1 MHTRPRVLVLGD
13 PQGWALLGS
22 RFDATPVRDVPTA
35 DAALIVSAS
44 GQLDKATVGAVQAL
58 RARRV
63 PILVVAGRRTA
74 DLRQCSLTPAHGG
87 AMTLTLPAGSAP
99 RALFAALGAKLPP
112 PPPPA
117 PPPASPPVK
126 PAAAVEAPF
135 PSPAAAVGT
144 VAAEAAVETAAIVAE
159 TEVAPGGTG
168 EGKPATARKAKPA
181 AAEPSPEQAELAE
194 RLLQRYARK
203 ATPGAVATLAP
214 HLTLGAWSREE
225 ELRRE
230 VLAAMVAQGVGLT
243 DVGIAT
249 RLREAHGRRERNA
262 ARRAEGSRVGKD
274 PVMGRLARMAAE
286 EAVTRTGQ
294 GLRWREMAVEL
305 GLTRAGQ
312 GVIARWLR
320 EGWLAEEGSPA
331 RLIPG
336 RRTNVHG
343 SERPTST

>member
-1 MHTRPRVLVLGD
+1 MSTRPRVLVLGD

-99 RALFAALGAKLPP
+99 RALVAALGAKLPP
-112 PPPPA
+112 PA
-117 PPPASPPVK
+117 PPASPPVQ

-144 VAAEAAVETAAIVAE
+144 VAAEAAVETAALVAE

-194 RLLQRYARK
+194 RLLQRYARE

-214 HLTLGAWSREE
+214 HLTLGAWNREE

-230 VLAAMVAQGVGLT
+230 VLATMVAQGVGLT
-243 DVGIAT
+243 DAGIAT
-249 RLREAHGRRERNA
+249 RLREAHGRRERTA
-262 ARRAEGSRVGKD
+262 ARRAEGHRVGQD
-274 PVMGRLARMAAE
+274 PVMGGLARMAAE

-294 GLRWREMAVEL
+294 GLRWREMAAEL

>member
-1 MHTRPRVLVLGD
+1 M
-13 PQGWALLGS
+13 
-22 RFDATPVRDVPTA
+22 
-35 DAALIVSAS
+35 
-44 GQLDKATVGAVQAL
+44 
-58 RARRV
+58 
-63 PILVVAGRRTA
+63 
-74 DLRQCSLTPAHGG
+74 
-87 AMTLTLPAGSAP
+87 
-99 RALFAALGAKLPP
+99 
-112 PPPPA
+112 
-117 PPPASPPVK
+117 
-126 PAAAVEAPF
+126 
-135 PSPAAAVGT
+135 
-144 VAAEAAVETAAIVAE
+144 
-159 TEVAPGGTG
+159 
-168 EGKPATARKAKPA
+168 
-181 AAEPSPEQAELAE
+181 
-194 RLLQRYARK
+194 LQRYARE

-230 VLAAMVAQGVGLT
+230 VLATMVAQGVGLT
-243 DVGIAT
+243 DAGIAT

-262 ARRAEGSRVGKD
+262 ARRAEGNRVGKD
-274 PVMGRLARMAAE
+274 PVMGGLARMAAE

-336 RRTNVHG
+336 RRTDVNG